1 MRKYYS
7 RRGQKSFFELD
18 EPLSKLPKGNRWV
31 VLGDRLP
38 WEAIEQEYNKRL
50 SNERCGA
57 GNKPARMVVGALIIK
72 HMLRL
77 SDVETIQAIQ
87 ENPYMQ
93 YLVGLKYFLSEP
105 IFDASL
111 FVMIRKRLDEAFFS
125 GLGVLLHEDDVRS
138 SSHDEDD
145 NTGAQP
151 AGDAV
156 GEEGEEVD
164 VASPPLEDTSSE
176 FSCVE
181 AQSQAREA
189 GEETGRDAPTT
200 ETEPHRG
207 TLKIDATCCEAEM
220 RYPTDYNLLEDGSK
234 LIDCILRQVCE
245 RYRLPMPH
253 THREEARRAFLRLSH
268 KKRKRKRLVD
278 SVKLVQLRCLQ
289 ADIQTF
295 LDFFGK
301 YTSELLSAIK
311 GRKAKWLRAV
321 FKMFKQQRA
330 MFDEG
335 QRTCADRI
343 VSIFQ
348 PHVRPI
354 VRGKAKAMTEF
365 GAKVG
370 ASIVDGYTFIDHISW
385 DAYNECTDLPLQ
397 IALYKKRFG
406 YLPVELQADKLYLNR
421 ANRAY
426 LKQLGIKCHCAPLG
440 RPPKHPDA
448 PPNERRRA
456 SGERNEIEATFGTAK
471 RIYGA
476 NNIRAKL
483 PTTATSWICC
493 CFLAKNIK
501 RFLGGLFALFSGKP
515 SEIPLWSPLRALL
528 PGLAPMPAFS
538 TRNLVLI
545 IQ

>member
-7 RRGQKSFFELD
+7 HRGQTSLFELD
-18 EPLSKLPKGNRWV
+18 EPLSKLPKDNRRV

-72 HMLRL
+72 HLLRL

-93 YLVGLKYFLSEP
+93 YLVGLRYFMSEP
-105 IFDASL
+105 IFDPSL
-111 FVMIRKRLDEAFFS
+111 FVTIRKRLDQEFFS
-125 GLGVLLHEDDVRS
+125 LLEVMLYEKDVRS
-138 SSHDEDD
+138 SSHDDGENEGDG
-145 NTGAQP
+145 GAQP
-151 AGDAV
+151 VADAV
-156 GEEGEEVD
+156 STECEEGEE
-164 VASPPLEDTSSE
+164 S
-176 FSCVE
+176 
-181 AQSQAREA
+181 RESK
-189 GEETGRDAPTT
+189 
-200 ETEPHRG
+200 PHRG

-234 LIDCILRQVCE
+234 LIDSILRQVCTL
-245 RYRLPMPH
+245 YHLPMPH
-253 THREEARRAFLRLSH
+253 TRRYEARRAFLRLAR
-268 KKRKRKRLVD
+268 KKRKRRRLAN
-278 SVKLVQLRCLQ
+278 SVKLMQLRCLQ
-289 ADIQTF
+289 ADIQIF

-301 YTSELLSAIK
+301 YTGELLAAVK

-348 PHVRPI
+348 LHIRPI

-385 DAYNECTDLPLQ
+385 NAYNEGTDLPLQ
-397 IALYKKRFG
+397 ITLYKQRFG
-406 YLPVELQADKLYLNR
+406 CLPAEL
-421 ANRAY
+421 
-426 LKQLGIKCHCAPLG
+426 
-440 RPPKHPDA
+440 
-448 PPNERRRA
+448 
-456 SGERNEIEATFGTAK
+456 
-471 RIYGA
+471 
-476 NNIRAKL
+476 
-483 PTTATSWICC
+483 
-493 CFLAKNIK
+493 
-501 RFLGGLFALFSGKP
+501 
-515 SEIPLWSPLRALL
+515 
-528 PGLAPMPAFS
+528 
-538 TRNLVLI
+538 
-545 IQ
+545 

>member
-7 RRGQKSFFELD
+7 RRGQMSLFELD
-18 EPLSKLPKGNRWV
+18 EPLSKLPKDNRWV

-38 WEAIEQEYNKRL
+38 WESIEQEYNKRL

-72 HMLRL
+72 HLLRL

-93 YLVGLKYFLSEP
+93 YLVGLRYFMSEP
-105 IFDASL
+105 IFDPSL
-111 FVMIRKRLDEAFFS
+111 FVTIRKRLDQEFFS
-125 GLGVLLHEDDVRS
+125 LLEVMLYEKDVRS
-138 SSHDEDD
+138 SSHDNGEDEGGG
-145 NTGAQP
+145 GAQP
-151 AGDAV
+151 VADAV
-156 GEEGEEVD
+156 RTEGEEGEE
-164 VASPPLEDTSSE
+164 
-176 FSCVE
+176 
-181 AQSQAREA
+181 
-189 GEETGRDAPTT
+189 GEESR
-200 ETEPHRG
+200 ESKPHRG

-234 LIDCILRQVCE
+234 LIDSILRQVCAL
-245 RYRLPMPH
+245 YHLPMPH
-253 THREEARRAFLRLSH
+253 THRDEARRAFLRLAR
-268 KKRKRKRLVD
+268 KKRKRRRLAS
-278 SVKLVQLRCLQ
+278 SVKLMQLRCLQ

-301 YTSELLSAIK
+301 YTSELLTAVK

-348 PHVRPI
+348 PHIRPI

-385 DAYNECTDLPLQ
+385 NAYNEGTDLPLQ
-397 IALYKKRFG
+397 ISLYEQRFG
-406 YLPVELQADKLYLNR
+406 CLPAELQADKLYLTR

-426 LKQLGIKCHCAPLG
+426 LKDLGIKCHCAPLG
-440 RPPKHPDA
+440 RPPKHPDV
-448 PPNERRRA
+448 PLDDRRRA

-471 RIYGA
+471 RVYGA
-476 NNIRAKL
+476 NDIRAKL
-483 PTTATSWICC
+483 PATATSWICC

-501 RFLGGLFALFSGKP
+501 RFLRGLFVLFSGK
-515 SEIPLWSPLRALL
+515 SLEIVLWSSLRALL
-528 PGLAPMPAFS
+528 PRFVPMPAFFS
-538 TRNLVLI
+538 RNLVWV